1 MTTHQLDTQLAALR
15 RVFDAL
21 DSVAVAFSGGVD
33 STLVLKL
40 AHDALGARAVAV
52 TAVSESLAAG
62 ELEEAQRLA
71 AQIGARHVALRTRE
85 TADPRYLANPVNR
98 CYFCKTDMFDEM
110 QAFAAREHIAAIADG
125 LNADDFRD
133 HRPGRQAAR
142 EHHVLSPLAEVGLGK
157 DDIRTLSKEMW
168 LPTWDKPALA
178 CLSSRIPYGTTITL
192 EALSQVD
199 RAEIYLRALGVR
211 QVRVRRL
218 TDTARIEVEPRDIAI
233 VRDHRAPIV
242 AYLNALGF
250 AAVTLDLDGY
260 HSGALND
267 RGEHRVEP
275 L

>member
-33 STLVLKL
+33 STLVLKI
-40 AHDALGARAVAV
+40 AHDTLGARAVAV
-52 TAVSESLAAG
+52 TAVSASLAAG

-71 AQIGARHVALRTRE
+71 AQIGARHVALNTDE
-85 TADPRYLANPVNR
+85 MSDPRYLANPVNR
-98 CYFCKTDMFDEM
+98 CYFCKTDMFDAM
-110 QAFAAREHIAAIADG
+110 QAFATREHIAAIADG

-142 EHHVLSPLAEVGLGK
+142 EHNVLSPLAQVGLNK
-157 DDIRTLSKEMW
+157 DDIRALSKEMG

-199 RAEIYLRALGVR
+199 RAENYLRALGVR

-218 TDTARIEVEPRDIAI
+218 TDTARIEVEPRAIAI
-233 VRDHRAPIV
+233 VRENRAPIV
-242 AYLNALGF
+242 AYLNSLGF
-250 AAVTLDLDGY
+250 AQVMLDLDGY

-267 RGEHRVEP
+267 RTEHRVE
-275 L
+275 LL